1 MRAGSPAYLSAGAR
15 FLDNLPGCPLSLNRA
30 NSVGLSK
37 QGTAI
42 TAVEGIDWYGAS
54 TGVSAWTDLKQVSAG
69 YHFTVGLKKNG
80 TVLTTVGWDNYI
92 NQNYTDA
99 HQWQNIQ
106 QVTAGSYHILGL
118 KTDGTL
124 VAAGDKAMYQEQKV
138 VSSSVTVQDFEPVA
152 LSMGDTSA
160 QAIFNQ
166 LKAKNFLQ
174 ADGTV
179 TPAFFALE
187 SAYDLNLDY
196 PYEMYQ
202 EDIFSV
208 LEAGV
213 TSESVAKLAEW
224 NQGILQQDQTPFIQ
238 VTAGDLHIAAL
249 RADGTVVAAGDN
261 EGGRYTGVETWT
273 NITQISAGVFQTLGL
288 KRDGTIV
295 AAGNNGY
302 QQSDLNNWN
311 KTVATNANKKIIQVA
326 AGYLQTAALRAD
338 GTVAVSA
345 THKTYDQVQNWTN
358 VTQIAA
364 GGDYVVGITADHK
377 ILVDLGDS
385 PGVDSSIQGK
395 ALTEWENRLF

>member
-1 MRAGSPAYLSAGAR
+1 MA
-15 FLDNLPGCPLSLNRA
+15 
-30 NSVGLSK
+30 VG
-37 QGTAI
+37 G
-42 TAVEGIDWYGAS
+42 
-54 TGVSAWTDLKQVSAG
+54 
-69 YHFTVGLKKNG
+69 
-80 TVLTTVGWDNYI
+80 
-92 NQNYTDA
+92 
-99 HQWQNIQ
+99 
-106 QVTAGSYHILGL
+106 YHILGL

-174 ADGTV
+174 ADGTL
-179 TPAFFALE
+179 TPQFFALA
-187 SAYDLNLDY
+187 SAYDLNLDF

-213 TSESVAKLAEW
+213 SYEYLDKLAEW
-224 NQGILQQDQTPFIQ
+224 NQGILQQGQFPFIQ
-238 VTAGDLHIAAL
+238 VSAGDFHFAAL

-261 EGGRYTGVETWT
+261 EGGRYTGVETWAD
-273 NITQISAGVFQTLGL
+273 ITQISAGVFQTLGL

-295 AAGNNGY
+295 TAGNNGY

-311 KTVATNANKKIIQVA
+311 AAVAADPNKKISQVA
-326 AGYLQTAALRAD
+326 AGYFQTVALRAD

-345 THKTYDQVQNWTN
+345 THKTYDQVRKWTN
-358 VTQIAA
+358 ITQISA
-364 GGDYVVGITADHK
+364 GGDYVVGITKDNQ
-377 ILVDLGDS
+377 ILVDIGNS
-385 PGVDSSIQGK
+385 NGVDSSIHGR
-395 ALTEWENRLF
+395 ALTEWQRGVFGE